1 MKLKIFFSWQIA
13 SDTKHLHNKPFILS
27 CINKAVG
34 EIANKGEL
42 KGVYFEVQEGT
53 ASEAGTP
60 EMIATCEKRIDECHI
75 FIADFTV
82 ERRFCRLE
90 HGILSY
96 GGKKLREHQ
105 NTNVAYEFGRASHR
119 LPTEQI
125 ITVMNTVNG
134 SPEEDDKRFLAI
146 DFRHRRWPITFHLTR
161 DNGVADTD
169 EAYDKVEKGLV
180 EDLKTAI
187 QSSALAAI
195 EHMDK
200 QVKPFVR
207 WEVQRRGTSFGGKF
221 FWNDQ
226 LQAVQRRI
234 LENKKVLR
242 LLGLSG
248 MGKTHLVNE
257 AFWGDNYL
265 KTHYLYIDCYSCEYN
280 DFRARLDW
288 LFTNYREAYLVFDNC
303 DQDLLQ
309 KIINR
314 RRELQGTNPILT
326 VYNDPMEES
335 SGGSTAY
342 LRMERA
348 YDDIVENI
356 LSELPS
362 PNSQL
367 DRDKIND
374 FSGGVPMIARL
385 LVQGIKNEQGIGLIT
400 DASLMDKILGVKKE
414 SEERAV
420 LQALSLFSFV
430 GYRDELAD
438 QMAFI
443 AKHRLIATVAGD
455 DERRVAVFDRT
466 IQSYL
471 QRGIIEAKGRLVGIR
486 PTPIALFLFRE
497 WLSDCSS
504 DRLYWILKEIQASP
518 FVSPLTEAFCAQ
530 FRYMGKSARARQ
542 LLAEVAGPTSSLAC
556 VKEVFSEQGS
566 RLFRSL
572 VEVVDPEVVAQTLET
587 VIGGMRTEELGRL
600 SEGLSN
606 IIWTIEKLC
615 FEPSTFT
622 RGAQMLL
629 RLAAAQVD
637 LPYGSNVLDSFTRLF
652 PVFLPATAASLT
664 ARLSFL
670 KALHEQ
676 PDQQRF
682 LVKALSRVMQVR
694 GFYMCGSEVRGLE
707 RLNNYSARTN
717 EEIEEY
723 LRGGLDLLLGIIK
736 QNPSLLQDSCRIVSR
751 GLMEWSQRGK
761 EMLIWPYVLEI
772 AEYRNYDWDEMCD
785 SLCWIVTC
793 LDRKLP
799 EEFLQ
804 ECQGLINKLTKTDF
818 FSRYTRVQDSYR
830 SGLSYEENREKWKLD
845 YTTLAKEMAKEH
857 LYYKVE
863 MLVKIYG
870 ERLPHNYQ
878 FGSTVAESLS
888 ASEQRTFITNSIEAL
903 NAVEQSDTH
912 TLIDFLRIV
921 EEDVFEFAIGDMR
934 KLHNKSV
941 LFASVGARGY
951 PLDHPYVEE
960 LFQMVREGY
969 AGAELLK
976 NFYQYYPVEELD
988 PESVRL
994 ELLRRISQLPKSLP
1008 VVLELGQSMLLYI
1021 QGRKP
1026 LVEFLEDLLL
1036 NSMSQLLDYANKLS
1050 LSLVIERL
1058 LHLGGSSRLA
1068 SALCQ
1073 ELMTHYSDWESL
1085 NVDIPKCIRL
1095 LLSKHFDDVWPVF
1108 SIALLGEEEET
1119 NQARS
1124 LLRLDMF
1131 RSRKI
1136 FESLLQDPSR
1146 EAKVLKWC
1154 DEYPDRAPA
1163 SIMPMLPLYNEE
1175 GDRFSV
1181 LVMELLRH
1189 YGDQEEVLSL
1199 LGSSLGTDSWSGSII
1214 PRYEKQLS
1222 CVSQLMDHPR
1232 EAVRVWARRTQSSLK
1247 EKIKRETNTDQERSA
1262 LYR

>member
-1 MKLKIFFSWQIA
+1 MTLKIFFSWQTA

-27 CINKAVG
+27 CINKTIR
-34 EIANKGEL
+34 EIENKGEL
-42 KGVYFEVQEGT
+42 KGLCFEVQEGT
-53 ASEAGTP
+53 TSEAGTP

-90 HGILSY
+90 RGTLFY

-161 DNGVADTD
+161 DKREADTD
-169 EAYDKVEKGLV
+169 EAYDKAQKALV
-180 EDLKTAI
+180 EDLKKAI

-195 EHMDK
+195 EHMDE
-200 QVKPFVR
+200 QVKPFMR

-226 LQAVQRRI
+226 LREVQRRI

-257 AFWGDNYL
+257 AFGGDNYL

-303 DQDLLQ
+303 DQDLLR

-335 SGGSTAY
+335 SGGGTAY

-367 DRDKIND
+367 DRDKIKD

-385 LVQGIKNEQGIGLIT
+385 LVQGIKNKQGIGLIT

-504 DRLYWILKEIQASP
+504 DRLYWILKDIQASP
-518 FVSPLTEAFCAQ
+518 FASPLTEAFCAQ

-572 VEVVDPEVVAQTLET
+572 VEVDPEVVAQTLET

-670 KALHEQ
+670 KDLHKQ

-694 GFYMCGSEVRGLE
+694 GFYMCGAEVRGPE
-707 RLNNYSARTN
+707 RLENYRPQTI
-717 EEIEEY
+717 EEIEDY
-723 LRGGLDLLLGIIK
+723 LRGSLELLQKIIK
-736 QNPSLLQDSCRIVSR
+736 QNPSLLQESCGILSQGLEVWSKR
-751 GLMEWSQRGK
+751 GEG
-761 EMLIWPYVLEI
+761 MLIWPYVLET
-772 AEYRNYDWDEMCD
+772 AEYLDYNWDEMCD

-793 LDRKLP
+793 QDRKLP

-818 FSRYTRVQDSYR
+818 FSRYKRVKDSYR
-830 SGLSYEENREKWKLD
+830 PNLTHEEYIKKMELD

-857 LYYKVE
+857 LYTVD

-870 ERLPHNYQ
+870 ESPTHNYQ
-878 FGSTVAESLS
+878 FGSTVAEYLS
-888 ASEQRTFITNSIEAL
+888 DSEQRTFITNSIEAL
-903 NAVEQSDTH
+903 NAVEHSDTH
-912 TLIDFLRIV
+912 TLIDFLRMV
-921 EEDVFEFAIGDMR
+921 EEDIFKCAFEDMR
-934 KLHNKSV
+934 KLRNKSA
-941 LFASVGARGY
+941 LFASVGARSY
-951 PLDHPYVEE
+951 SLDSPYVEK

-969 AGAELLK
+969 AGVELLK
-976 NFYQYYPVEELD
+976 NFYRHYPVEGTD
-988 PESVRL
+988 PEGVRL
-994 ELLRRISQLPKSLP
+994 QLLRRISQLPKSLP
-1008 VVLELGQSMLLYI
+1008 IVLELGQSMLLYI
-1021 QGRKP
+1021 QGRNP

-1036 NSMSQLLDYANKLS
+1036 NSMSQLLDYANECS
-1050 LSLVIERL
+1050 LSSVIEEL
-1058 LHLGGSSRLA
+1058 LHRGASSRLA

-1073 ELMTHYSDWESL
+1073 ELMTHYFDWYTL
-1085 NVDIPKCIRL
+1085 NLDVPKCIRL

-1124 LLRLDMF
+1124 LLRLDIF
-1131 RSRKI
+1131 QSRKI

-1154 DEYPDRAPA
+1154 DEHPDRGPA

-1175 GDRFSV
+1175 EDRFSV
-1181 LVMELLRH
+1181 LVMEILSR
-1189 YGDQEEVLSL
+1189 YGNQDEVLSL
-1199 LGSSLGTDSWSGSII
+1199 LDSNLGTISCDGSII
-1214 PRYEKQLS
+1214 PLYEKQLS
-1222 CVSQLMDHPR
+1222 CVSQLIDHPI

-1247 EKIKRETNTDQERSA
+1247 EKIRRETNTDEERSA

>member
-1 MKLKIFFSWQIA
+1 MTLKIFFSWQTA

-27 CINKAVG
+27 CINKAIG
-34 EIANKGEL
+34 EIENKGEL
-42 KGVYFEVQEGT
+42 KGVCFEVQEGT
-53 ASEAGTP
+53 TSEAGTP

-90 HGILSY
+90 RGTLSY

-146 DFRHRRWPITFHLTR
+146 DFRHRRWPILFHLTR
-161 DNGVADTD
+161 DKGVADTD
-169 EAYDKVEKGLV
+169 EAYDKAEKGLV
-180 EDLKTAI
+180 ADLKTAI

-195 EHMDK
+195 EHMDE
-200 QVKPFVR
+200 QVKPFMR

-226 LQAVQRRI
+226 LREVQRRI

-257 AFWGDNYL
+257 AFGGDNYL

-303 DQDLLQ
+303 DQDLLR

-335 SGGSTAY
+335 SGGGTAY

-367 DRDKIND
+367 DRDKIKD

-385 LVQGIKNEQGIGLIT
+385 LVQGIKNKQGIGLIT

-504 DRLYWILKEIQASP
+504 DRLYWILKDIQASP
-518 FVSPLTEAFCAQ
+518 FASPLTEAFCAQ

-572 VEVVDPEVVAQTLET
+572 VEVDPEVVAQTLET
-587 VIGGMRTEELGRL
+587 VIGGMTTEDLGRL
-600 SEGLSN
+600 DEGLSN
-606 IIWTIEKLC
+606 IIRTIEKLC

-629 RLAAAQVD
+629 RLATAEVD

-652 PVFLPATAASLT
+652 PVFLPATAASLIV
-664 ARLSFL
+664 RLSFL
-670 KALHEQ
+670 KDLHEQ

-694 GFYMCGSEVRGLE
+694 GFYMCGAEVRGLE

-723 LRGGLDLLLGIIK
+723 LRGGLELLLEIIK
-736 QNPSLLQDSCRIVSR
+736 QNPCLLQECCRILSR

-761 EMLIWPYVLEI
+761 GMLIWPYVLEI

-976 NFYQYYPVEELD
+976 NFYQYYPVGEPD

-1021 QGRKP
+1021 QGRNP

-1036 NSMSQLLDYANKLS
+1036 NSVSQLLDYRNRFS
-1050 LSLVIERL
+1050 LPLVIEKL
-1058 LHLGGSSRLA
+1058 LHRGASSRLA
-1068 SALCQ
+1068 SVLCQ

-1085 NVDIPKCIRL
+1085 NVDVPKCIRL
-1095 LLSKHFDDVWPVF
+1095 LLSERFDDVWPVF
-1108 SIALLGEEEET
+1108 SIALLGEEDKT
-1119 NQARS
+1119 NEARS

-1136 FESLLQDPSR
+1136 FESLLQDPSS

-1154 DEYPDRAPA
+1154 DEHPDRGPA

-1175 GDRFSV
+1175 EDRFSV
-1181 LVMELLRH
+1181 LVMEILSR
-1189 YGDQEEVLSL
+1189 YGNQDEVLSL
-1199 LGSSLGTDSWSGSII
+1199 LDSNLGTISCGSII
-1214 PRYEKQLS
+1214 PLYEKQLS
-1222 CVSQLMDHPR
+1222 CVSQLIDHPI

-1247 EKIKRETNTDQERSA
+1247 EKIRRETNTDEERSA

>member
-1 MKLKIFFSWQIA
+1 
-13 SDTKHLHNKPFILS
+13 
-27 CINKAVG
+27 
-34 EIANKGEL
+34 
-42 KGVYFEVQEGT
+42 
-53 ASEAGTP
+53 
-60 EMIATCEKRIDECHI
+60 
-75 FIADFTV
+75 
-82 ERRFCRLE
+82 
-90 HGILSY
+90 
-96 GGKKLREHQ
+96 
-105 NTNVAYEFGRASHR
+105 
-119 LPTEQI
+119 
-125 ITVMNTVNG
+125 
-134 SPEEDDKRFLAI
+134 
-146 DFRHRRWPITFHLTR
+146 
-161 DNGVADTD
+161 
-169 EAYDKVEKGLV
+169 
-180 EDLKTAI
+180 
-187 QSSALAAI
+187 
-195 EHMDK
+195 
-200 QVKPFVR
+200 
-207 WEVQRRGTSFGGKF
+207 
-221 FWNDQ
+221 
-226 LQAVQRRI
+226 
-234 LENKKVLR
+234 
-242 LLGLSG
+242 

-257 AFWGDNYL
+257 AFGGDNYL

-303 DQDLLQ
+303 DQDLLR

-367 DRDKIND
+367 DRDKIKD

-385 LVQGIKNEQGIGLIT
+385 LVAGIKKEQGGSLIT
-400 DASLMDKILGVKKE
+400 DASLMDKILGVRKE

-504 DRLYWILKEIQASP
+504 DRLYWILKDIQASP
-518 FVSPLTEAFCAQ
+518 FASPLTEAFCAQ

-572 VEVVDPEVVAQTLET
+572 VEVDPEVVAQTLET

-622 RGAQMLL
+622 RGAQILL

-670 KALHEQ
+670 KDLHEQ

-694 GFYMCGSEVRGLE
+694 GFYMCGAEVRGLE
-707 RLNNYSARTN
+707 RLENYRAQTN
-717 EEIEEY
+717 EEVEKY

-736 QNPSLLQDSCRIVSR
+736 QNPSLLLECCRILSR
-751 GLMEWSQRGK
+751 GLVEWSKNGTG
-761 EMLIWPYVLEI
+761 MLIWPYVLET
-772 AEYRNYDWDEMCD
+772 AEYLHYDWDEMYDDLQWMVTYCPD
-785 SLCWIVTC
+785 LLPNDLLCG
-793 LDRKLP
+793 
-799 EEFLQ
+799 
-804 ECQGLINKLTKTDF
+804 CQTLMNKLEKKDF
-818 FSRYTRVQDSYR
+818 FSRYTRVKDSYR
-830 SGLSYEENREKWKLD
+830 PNLSPERYGKKMELD

-857 LYYKVE
+857 LYTVE

-878 FGSTVAESLS
+878 FGSTVAEYLS
-888 ASEQRTFITNSIEAL
+888 DSEQRTFITNSIEAL
-903 NAVEQSDTH
+903 NAVEHSDTH

-921 EEDVFEFAIGDMR
+921 EEDVFEFAIGYMR

-951 PLDHPYVEE
+951 PLDSPYVEE

-969 AGAELLK
+969 AGVELLK
-976 NFYQYYPVEELD
+976 NFYQYYPVEEPD
-988 PESVRL
+988 PEAVRL

-1008 VVLELGQSMLLYI
+1008 IVLELGQSMLLYI
-1021 QGRKP
+1021 QGRNP

-1036 NSMSQLLDYANKLS
+1036 NSVSQLLDYANKFS
-1050 LSLVIERL
+1050 LPLVIEEL
-1058 LHLGGSSRLA
+1058 LHRGASSRLA

-1073 ELMTHYSDWESL
+1073 ELMTHYSDWYIL
-1085 NVDIPKCIRL
+1085 NVDLPKCIRL

-1108 SIALLGEEEET
+1108 SIALLGEEEKT

-1124 LLRLDMF
+1124 LLRLDIF
-1131 RSRKI
+1131 QSRKI
-1136 FESLLQDPSR
+1136 FESLLQGPSR

-1189 YGDQEEVLSL
+1189 YGDQEEVLCSL
-1199 LGSSLGTDSWSGSII
+1199 DSSLGTYSWSGSII
-1214 PRYEKQLS
+1214 PLYEKQLS
-1222 CVSQLMDHPR
+1222 CVSQLMDHPI
-1232 EAVRVWARRTQSSLK
+1232 EAVRVWVHKTQKALKIKIEK
-1247 EKIKRETNTDQERSA
+1247 EKKSEEEMEA
-1262 LYR
+1262 GYR

>member
-1 MKLKIFFSWQIA
+1 MKLKIFFSWQTA

-27 CINKAVG
+27 CINKAIG
-34 EIANKGEL
+34 EIENKGEL

-53 ASEAGTP
+53 TSEAGTP

-90 HGILSY
+90 RGTLSY

-134 SPEEDDKRFLAI
+134 SPKEDDKRFLAI

-161 DNGVADTD
+161 DKREADTD
-169 EAYDKVEKGLV
+169 EAYDKAQKALV
-180 EDLKTAI
+180 EDLKKAI

-195 EHMDK
+195 EHMDE
-200 QVKPFVR
+200 QVKPFIR
-207 WEVQRRGTSFGGKF
+207 WEVQRRGTSFGGEF

-226 LQAVQRRI
+226 LQAVQRQI

-257 AFWGDNYL
+257 AFGEDDSQ
-265 KTHYLYIDCYSCEYN
+265 KTHYLYIDCYSYDFN
-280 DFRARLDW
+280 DFRAKLDW

-303 DQDLLQ
+303 DQELHQ

-314 RRELQGTNPILT
+314 RRERQGSNPILT
-326 VYNDPMEES
+326 VYNDPMEEL
-335 SGGSTAY
+335 SGGSATY
-342 LRMERA
+342 LMMEQA
-348 YDDIVENI
+348 YDDVVEHI

-362 PNSQL
+362 P
-367 DRDKIND
+367 DRQVDLDKIKD

-420 LQALSLFSFV
+420 LQALSLFSVV
-430 GYRDELAD
+430 GYRDEHTG

-443 AKHRLIATVAGD
+443 AKHRLISTVAGD

-471 QRGIIEAKGRLVGIR
+471 QRGIIEVKGRLVGVR
-486 PTPIALFLFRE
+486 PTPIALYLFKE
-497 WLSDCSS
+497 WLSTCSPDS
-504 DRLYWILKEIQASP
+504 LYRIIKDIQASP
-518 FVSPLTEAFCAQ
+518 FAYPLTEAFCAQ

-542 LLAEVAGPTSSLAC
+542 LLAEVAGPTSRLAC

-572 VEVVDPEVVAQTLET
+572 VEVDPEVVAQTLET
-587 VIGGMRTEELGRL
+587 VIGGMTTEDLGRL
-600 SEGLSN
+600 DEGLSN
-606 IIWTIEKLC
+606 IIRTIEKLC

-629 RLAAAQVD
+629 RLATAEVD

-670 KALHEQ
+670 KDLHEQ

-682 LVKALSRVMQVR
+682 LVKALSCVMQVR
-694 GFYMCGSEVRGLE
+694 GFYMCGAEVRGLE

-736 QNPSLLQDSCRIVSR
+736 QNPSLLQGSCRILSR

-761 EMLIWPYVLEI
+761 GMLIWPYVLEI

-912 TLIDFLRIV
+912 TLIDFLCIV

-1021 QGRKP
+1021 QGRNP

-1036 NSMSQLLDYANKLS
+1036 NSVSQLLDYRNRFS
-1050 LSLVIERL
+1050 LPLVIEKL
-1058 LHLGGSSRLA
+1058 LHRGASSRLA
-1068 SALCQ
+1068 SVLCQ

-1085 NVDIPKCIRL
+1085 NVDVPKCIRL
-1095 LLSKHFDDVWPVF
+1095 LLSERFDDVWPVF
-1108 SIALLGEEEET
+1108 SIALLGEEDKT
-1119 NQARS
+1119 NEARS

-1136 FESLLQDPSR
+1136 FESLLQDPSS

-1154 DEYPDRAPA
+1154 DEHPDRGPA
-1163 SIMPMLPLYNEE
+1163 SIMSMLPLYNEE

-1189 YGDQEEVLSL
+1189 YGDQEEVLCSL
-1199 LGSSLGTDSWSGSII
+1199 DSSLGTYFWSGSII
-1214 PRYEKQLS
+1214 HLYEKQLS
-1222 CVSQLMDHPR
+1222 CVSQLIDHPI
-1232 EAVRVWARRTQSSLK
+1232 EAVRVWARRTQSALK

>member
-27 CINKAVG
+27 CIGKAIG
-34 EIANKGEL
+34 EIENKGEL
-42 KGVYFEVQEGT
+42 KGVWFEVQEGT
-53 ASEAGTP
+53 SSEAGTP

-90 HGILSY
+90 RGILSY

-146 DFRHRRWPITFHLTR
+146 DFRHRRWPILFHLTR
-161 DNGVADTD
+161 DKGVADTD
-169 EAYDKVEKGLV
+169 EAYDKAEKGLV
-180 EDLKTAI
+180 ADLKTAI

-195 EHMDK
+195 EHMDE

-207 WEVQRRGTSFGGKF
+207 WEVQRRGTSFGGRF

-248 MGKTHLVNE
+248 MGKTHLANE
-257 AFWGDNYL
+257 AFGGDNYL
-265 KTHYLYIDCYSCEYN
+265 KTHYLYIDCYSYEYN

-303 DQDLLQ
+303 DQDLLR

-367 DRDKIND
+367 DRDKIKD

-504 DRLYWILKEIQASP
+504 DRLYWILKDIQASP
-518 FVSPLTEAFCAQ
+518 FASPLTEAFCAQ

-572 VEVVDPEVVAQTLET
+572 VEVDPEVVAQTLET

-615 FEPSTFT
+615 FEPTTFT

-694 GFYMCGSEVRGLE
+694 SFDMCGAEVRGLE
-707 RLNNYSARTN
+707 RLENYRARTN

-736 QNPSLLQDSCRIVSR
+736 QNPSLLQDSCRILSR
-751 GLMEWSQRGK
+751 GLMEWSQMGK
-761 EMLIWPYVLEI
+761 GMLIWPYVLEL
-772 AEYRNYDWDEMCD
+772 AEYLNYGWDEMCD

-830 SGLSYEENREKWKLD
+830 SGLSYKENREKWKLD

-857 LYYKVE
+857 LYTVE

-888 ASEQRTFITNSIEAL
+888 ASEQRTFITNSLEVL

-934 KLHNKSV
+934 KFHNKSV

-969 AGAELLK
+969 AGVELLK

-988 PESVRL
+988 SEGVRL
-994 ELLRRISQLPKSLP
+994 ELLRHISQLPETLP
-1008 VVLELGQSMLLYI
+1008 IVLELGQIMLWNI
-1021 QGRKP
+1021 QERSP

-1036 NSMSQLLDYANKLS
+1036 NSMSQLLDYANECS
-1050 LSLVIERL
+1050 LSSVIEEL
-1058 LHLGGSSRLA
+1058 LHRGASSRLA
-1068 SALCQ
+1068 STLCQ
-1073 ELMTHYSDWESL
+1073 ELMTHYFDRDTL
-1085 NVDIPKCIRL
+1085 NLDVPKCIRL

-1108 SIALLGEEEET
+1108 SIALLGEEEKT

-1124 LLRLDMF
+1124 LLRLDIF
-1131 RSRKI
+1131 QSSKI

-1154 DEYPDRAPA
+1154 DEHPDRAPA
-1163 SIMPMLPLYNEE
+1163 SIMSMLPLYNEE

-1181 LVMELLRH
+1181 LVMELLRR
-1189 YGDQEEVLSL
+1189 YGDQEEVLCSL
-1199 LGSSLGTDSWSGSII
+1199 DSSLGTYSWSGSII
-1214 PRYEKQLS
+1214 PLYEKQLS
-1222 CVSQLMDHPR
+1222 CVSQLMDHPI
-1232 EAVRVWARRTQSSLK
+1232 EAVRVWAHKSQKALKSKIEK
-1247 EKIKRETNTDQERSA
+1247 EKKSEEEMEA
-1262 LYR
+1262 GYR

>member
-27 CINKAVG
+27 CIGKAIG
-34 EIANKGEL
+34 EIENKGEL
-42 KGVYFEVQEGT
+42 KGVWFEVQEGT
-53 ASEAGTP
+53 SSEAGTP

-90 HGILSY
+90 RGTLSY

-134 SPEEDDKRFLAI
+134 SPVEDDKRFLAI
-146 DFRHRRWPITFHLTR
+146 DFRHRRWPILFHLTR
-161 DNGVADTD
+161 DKGVADTD
-169 EAYDKVEKGLV
+169 EAYDKAEKGLV
-180 EDLKTAI
+180 ADLKTAI

-195 EHMDK
+195 EHMDE
-200 QVKPFVR
+200 QVKPFMR

-226 LQAVQRRI
+226 LREVQRRI

-257 AFWGDNYL
+257 AFGGDNYL

-303 DQDLLQ
+303 DQDLLR

-367 DRDKIND
+367 DRDKIKD

-385 LVQGIKNEQGIGLIT
+385 LVQGIKNKQGIGLIT

-466 IQSYL
+466 IQSDL

-504 DRLYWILKEIQASP
+504 DRLYWILKDIQASP
-518 FVSPLTEAFCAQ
+518 FASPLTEAFCAQ

-572 VEVVDPEVVAQTLET
+572 VEVDPEVVAQTLET

-670 KALHEQ
+670 KDLHKQ

-694 GFYMCGSEVRGLE
+694 GFYMCGAEVRGPE
-707 RLNNYSARTN
+707 RLENYRPQTI
-717 EEIEEY
+717 EEIEDY
-723 LRGGLDLLLGIIK
+723 LRGSLELLQKIIK
-736 QNPSLLQDSCRIVSR
+736 QNPSLLQESCGILSQGLEVWSKR
-751 GLMEWSQRGK
+751 GEG
-761 EMLIWPYVLEI
+761 MLIWPYVLET
-772 AEYRNYDWDEMCD
+772 AEYLDYNWDEMCD

-793 LDRKLP
+793 QDRKLP

-818 FSRYTRVQDSYR
+818 FSRYKRVKDSYR
-830 SGLSYEENREKWKLD
+830 PNLTHKEYIKKMELD

-857 LYYKVE
+857 LYTVD

-870 ERLPHNYQ
+870 ESPTHNYQ
-878 FGSTVAESLS
+878 FGSTVAEYLS
-888 ASEQRTFITNSIEAL
+888 DSEQRTFITNSIEAL
-903 NAVEQSDTH
+903 NAVEHSDTH
-912 TLIDFLRIV
+912 TLIDFLRMV
-921 EEDVFEFAIGDMR
+921 EEDIFKCAFEDMR
-934 KLHNKSV
+934 KLRNKSA
-941 LFASVGARGY
+941 LFASVGARSY
-951 PLDHPYVEE
+951 PLDSPYVEK

-969 AGAELLK
+969 AGVELLK
-976 NFYQYYPVEELD
+976 NFYRHYPVEGTD
-988 PESVRL
+988 PEGVRL
-994 ELLRRISQLPKSLP
+994 QLLRRISQLPKSLP
-1008 VVLELGQSMLLYI
+1008 IVLELGQSMLLYI
-1021 QGRKP
+1021 QGRNP

-1036 NSMSQLLDYANKLS
+1036 NSMSQLLDYANECS
-1050 LSLVIERL
+1050 LSSVIEEL
-1058 LHLGGSSRLA
+1058 LHRGASSRLA

-1073 ELMTHYSDWESL
+1073 ELMTHYFDWYTL
-1085 NVDIPKCIRL
+1085 NLDVPKCIRL

-1124 LLRLDMF
+1124 LLRLDIF
-1131 RSRKI
+1131 QSRKI

-1154 DEYPDRAPA
+1154 DEHPDRAPA
-1163 SIMPMLPLYNEE
+1163 SIMSMLPLYNEE
-1175 GDRFSV
+1175 GDHFSV

-1189 YGDQEEVLSL
+1189 YGDKEEVLCSL
-1199 LGSSLGTDSWSGSII
+1199 DSSLGTYSWSGSII
-1214 PRYEKQLS
+1214 PLYEKQLS
-1222 CVSQLMDHPR
+1222 CVSQLIDHPI
-1232 EAVRVWARRTQSSLK
+1232 EAVRVWARHTQSSLN
-1247 EKIKRETNTDQERSA
+1247 EKIRRETNTDEERSA

>member
-27 CINKAVG
+27 CIGKAVG
-34 EIANKGEL
+34 ELENKGKL

-53 ASEAGTP
+53 SSEAGTP

-90 HGILSY
+90 RGILSY

-119 LPTEQI
+119 LPTKQI
-125 ITVMNTVNG
+125 ITVMNTANG

-146 DFRHRRWPITFHLTR
+146 DFRHRRWPILFHLTR
-161 DNGVADTD
+161 DKEEADTD
-169 EAYDKVEKGLV
+169 EAYDKAEKGLV
-180 EDLKTAI
+180 EALKEAI
-187 QSSALAAI
+187 QTSALAAI
-195 EHMDK
+195 EHMDE

-226 LQAVQRRI
+226 LQAVQSRI

-265 KTHYLYIDCYSCEYN
+265 RTHYLYIDCYSDDFN
-280 DFRARLDW
+280 DFKAKLDW

-303 DQDLLQ
+303 DQDLLR

-367 DRDKIND
+367 DLDKIKD

-385 LVQGIKNEQGIGLIT
+385 LVEGIKKEQGGGLIT
-400 DASLMDKILGVKKE
+400 DDSLMDKILGVKKG

-430 GYRDELAD
+430 GYRDEHAD

-443 AKHRLIATVAGD
+443 AKHRKIATIAGD
-455 DERRVAVFDRT
+455 DEQREAVFDRT

-471 QRGIIEAKGRLVGIR
+471 QRGIAEVKGRLVGIR
-486 PTPIALFLFRE
+486 PTPIALYLIEE
-497 WLSDCSS
+497 WLATCSPDS
-504 DRLYWILKEIQASP
+504 LYQILKDIQASP
-518 FVSPLTEAFCAQ
+518 FASPLTERFCAQ

-542 LLAEVAGPTSSLAC
+542 LLAEVAGPTSRLAC
-556 VKEVFSEQGS
+556 VKELFSEQGS

-572 VEVVDPEVVAQTLET
+572 VEVDPEVVAQTLET
-587 VIGGMRTEELGRL
+587 VIGGMRTEGLGRL

-629 RLAAAQVD
+629 RLAAAEVD
-637 LPYGSNVLDSFTRLF
+637 LPYGCSVLDSFTRLF

-670 KALHEQ
+670 KDLHEQ

-694 GFYMCGSEVRGLE
+694 GFYMCGAEVRGLE

-723 LRGGLDLLLGIIK
+723 LRGGLELLLEIIK
-736 QNPSLLQDSCRIVSR
+736 QNPGLLQECCRILSR
-751 GLMEWSQRGK
+751 GLEEWSKNGAG
-761 EMLIWPYVLEI
+761 MLIWPYVLKT
-772 AEYRNYDWDEMCD
+772 AEYLHYDWDKMYDDLQWMVTYCPD
-785 SLCWIVTC
+785 LLPNDLLCG
-793 LDRKLP
+793 
-799 EEFLQ
+799 
-804 ECQGLINKLTKTDF
+804 CQTLMNKLEKKDF
-818 FSRYTRVQDSYR
+818 FSRYTRVKDSYR
-830 SGLSYEENREKWKLD
+830 PNLSPEGYRKKMELD
-845 YTTLAKEMAKEH
+845 YITLAKEMAKEH
-857 LYYKVE
+857 LYTVE

-870 ERLPHNYQ
+870 GSLAHNYK
-878 FGSTVAESLS
+878 FGSTVAENLS
-888 ASEQRTFITNSIEAL
+888 ASEQRTFITNSIKAL
-903 NAVEQSDTH
+903 NAVEQSDTY
-912 TLIDFLRIV
+912 TLIDFLRMV
-921 EEDVFEFAIGDMR
+921 EEDIFAFTFGDMR
-934 KLHNKSV
+934 KLRNKSA
-941 LFASVGARGY
+941 LFASVGVRGY
-951 PLDHPYVEE
+951 PLDSPYVEE

-969 AGAELLK
+969 AGVEQLK
-976 NFYQYYPVEELD
+976 NFYQYYPVEEPD
-988 PESVRL
+988 PEGVRL
-994 ELLRRISQLPKSLP
+994 ELLRRISQLPESLP
-1008 VVLELGQSMLLYI
+1008 IVLELGQSILLYI
-1021 QGRKP
+1021 QGRNP

-1036 NSMSQLLDYANKLS
+1036 NSVSQLLDYANKFS
-1050 LSLVIERL
+1050 LSLVIESL

-1073 ELMTHYSDWESL
+1073 ELMTHYSAWESL
-1085 NVDIPKCIRL
+1085 MVDVPKCIRL
-1095 LLSKHFDDVWPVF
+1095 LLSERFDDVWPVF
-1108 SIALLGEEEET
+1108 SIALLGEEEKTNET
-1119 NQARS
+1119 R
-1124 LLRLDMF
+1124 LLLQLDMF

-1181 LVMELLRH
+1181 LVMELLRR

-1199 LGSSLGTDSWSGSII
+1199 LDSNLGTISCCGSII
-1214 PRYEKQLS
+1214 PLYEKQLS
-1222 CVSQLMDHPR
+1222 CVSQLIDHPI
-1232 EAVRVWARRTQSSLK
+1232 EAVRVWASNKQRELK
-1247 EKIKRETNTDQERSA
+1247 MNIAREQARDAERVAYSG
-1262 LYR
+1262 

>member
-27 CINKAVG
+27 CIGKAIG
-34 EIANKGEL
+34 EIENKGEL
-42 KGVYFEVQEGT
+42 KGVWFEVQEGT
-53 ASEAGTP
+53 SSEAGTP

-90 HGILSY
+90 RGTLSY

-146 DFRHRRWPITFHLTR
+146 DFRHRRWPILFHLTR
-161 DNGVADTD
+161 DKGVADTD
-169 EAYDKVEKGLV
+169 EAYDKAEKGLV
-180 EDLKTAI
+180 ADLKTAI

-195 EHMDK
+195 EHMDE
-200 QVKPFVR
+200 QVKPFMR

-226 LQAVQRRI
+226 LREVQRRI

-257 AFWGDNYL
+257 AFGGDNYL

-288 LFTNYREAYLVFDNC
+288 LFTNYGEAYLVFDNC
-303 DQDLLQ
+303 DQDLLR

-314 RRELQGTNPILT
+314 RRELQGTNQILT
-326 VYNDPMEES
+326 VYNDPIEES

-367 DRDKIND
+367 DRDKIKD

-385 LVQGIKNEQGIGLIT
+385 LVQGIKNKQGIGLIT

-504 DRLYWILKEIQASP
+504 DRLYWILKDIQASP
-518 FVSPLTEAFCAQ
+518 FASPLTEAFCAQ

-556 VKEVFSEQGS
+556 VKEVFSEEGS

-572 VEVVDPEVVAQTLET
+572 VEVDPEVVAQTLET

-670 KALHEQ
+670 KDLHKQ

-694 GFYMCGSEVRGLE
+694 GFYMCGAEVRGPE
-707 RLNNYSARTN
+707 RLENYRPQTI
-717 EEIEEY
+717 EEIEDY
-723 LRGGLDLLLGIIK
+723 LRGSLELLQKIIK
-736 QNPSLLQDSCRIVSR
+736 QNPSLLQESCGILSQGLEVWSKR
-751 GLMEWSQRGK
+751 GEG
-761 EMLIWPYVLEI
+761 MLIWPYVLET
-772 AEYRNYDWDEMCD
+772 AEYLDYNWDEMCD

-793 LDRKLP
+793 QDRKLP

-818 FSRYTRVQDSYR
+818 FSRYKRVKDSYR
-830 SGLSYEENREKWKLD
+830 PNLTHKEYIKKMELD

-857 LYYKVE
+857 LYTVD

-870 ERLPHNYQ
+870 ESPTHNYQ
-878 FGSTVAESLS
+878 FGSTVAEYLS
-888 ASEQRTFITNSIEAL
+888 DSEQRTFITNSIEAL
-903 NAVEQSDTH
+903 NAVEHRDTH
-912 TLIDFLRIV
+912 TLIDFLRMV
-921 EEDVFEFAIGDMR
+921 EEDIFKCAFEDMR
-934 KLHNKSV
+934 KLRNKSA
-941 LFASVGARGY
+941 LFASVGARSY
-951 PLDHPYVEE
+951 PLDSPYVEK

-969 AGAELLK
+969 AGVELLK
-976 NFYQYYPVEELD
+976 NFYRHYPVEGTD
-988 PESVRL
+988 PEGVRL
-994 ELLRRISQLPKSLP
+994 QLLRRISQLPKSLP
-1008 VVLELGQSMLLYI
+1008 IVLELGQSMLLYI
-1021 QGRKP
+1021 QGRNP

-1036 NSMSQLLDYANKLS
+1036 NSMSQLLDYANECS
-1050 LSLVIERL
+1050 LSSVIEEL
-1058 LHLGGSSRLA
+1058 LHRGASSRLA

-1073 ELMTHYSDWESL
+1073 ELMTHYFDWYTL
-1085 NVDIPKCIRL
+1085 NLDVPKCIRL
-1095 LLSKHFDDVWPVF
+1095 FLSKHFDDVWPVF

-1124 LLRLDMF
+1124 LLRLDIF
-1131 RSRKI
+1131 QSRKI

-1154 DEYPDRAPA
+1154 DEHPDRAPA
-1163 SIMPMLPLYNEE
+1163 SIMSMLPLYNEE

-1189 YGDQEEVLSL
+1189 YGDQEEVLCSL
-1199 LGSSLGTDSWSGSII
+1199 DSNLGTYSWSGSII
-1214 PRYEKQLS
+1214 PLYEKQLS
-1222 CVSQLMDHPR
+1222 CVSQLIDHPI
-1232 EAVRVWARRTQSSLK
+1232 EAVRVWARRTQSSLN
-1247 EKIKRETNTDQERSA
+1247 EKIRRETNTDEERSA

>member
-27 CINKAVG
+27 CIGKAIG
-34 EIANKGEL
+34 EIENKGEL
-42 KGVYFEVQEGT
+42 KGVWFEVQEGT
-53 ASEAGTP
+53 SSEAGTP

-90 HGILSY
+90 RGTLSY

-146 DFRHRRWPITFHLTR
+146 DFRHRRWPILFHLTR
-161 DNGVADTD
+161 DKGVADTD
-169 EAYDKVEKGLV
+169 EAYDKAEKGLV
-180 EDLKTAI
+180 ADLKTAI

-195 EHMDK
+195 EHMDE
-200 QVKPFVR
+200 QVKPFMR

-226 LQAVQRRI
+226 LREVQRRI

-257 AFWGDNYL
+257 AFGGDNYL

-303 DQDLLQ
+303 DQDLLR

-367 DRDKIND
+367 DRDKIKD

-385 LVQGIKNEQGIGLIT
+385 LVQGIKNKQGIGLIT

-504 DRLYWILKEIQASP
+504 DRLYWILKDIQASP
-518 FVSPLTEAFCAQ
+518 FASPLTEAFCAQ

-572 VEVVDPEVVAQTLET
+572 VEVDPEVVAQTLET

-670 KALHEQ
+670 KDLHKQ

-694 GFYMCGSEVRGLE
+694 GFYMCGAEVRGPE
-707 RLNNYSARTN
+707 RLENYRPQTI
-717 EEIEEY
+717 EEIEDY
-723 LRGGLDLLLGIIK
+723 LRGSLELLQKIIK
-736 QNPSLLQDSCRIVSR
+736 QNPSLLQESCGILSQGLEVWSKR
-751 GLMEWSQRGK
+751 GEG
-761 EMLIWPYVLEI
+761 MLIWPYVLET
-772 AEYRNYDWDEMCD
+772 AEYLDYNWDEMCD

-793 LDRKLP
+793 QDRKLP

-818 FSRYTRVQDSYR
+818 FSRYKRVKDSYR
-830 SGLSYEENREKWKLD
+830 PNLTHKEYIKKMELD

-857 LYYKVE
+857 LYTVD

-870 ERLPHNYQ
+870 ESPTHNYQ
-878 FGSTVAESLS
+878 FGSTVAEYLS
-888 ASEQRTFITNSIEAL
+888 DSEQRTFITNSIEAL
-903 NAVEQSDTH
+903 NAVEHSDTH
-912 TLIDFLRIV
+912 TLIDFLRMV
-921 EEDVFEFAIGDMR
+921 EEDIFKCAFEDMR
-934 KLHNKSV
+934 KLRNKSA
-941 LFASVGARGY
+941 LFASVGARSY
-951 PLDHPYVEE
+951 PLDSPYVEK

-969 AGAELLK
+969 AGVELLK
-976 NFYQYYPVEELD
+976 NFYRHYPVEGTD
-988 PESVRL
+988 PEGVRL
-994 ELLRRISQLPKSLP
+994 QLLRRISQLPKSLP
-1008 VVLELGQSMLLYI
+1008 IVLELGQSMLLYI
-1021 QGRKP
+1021 QGRNP

-1036 NSMSQLLDYANKLS
+1036 NSMSQLLDYANECS
-1050 LSLVIERL
+1050 LSSVIEEL
-1058 LHLGGSSRLA
+1058 LHRGASSRLA

-1073 ELMTHYSDWESL
+1073 ELMTHYFDWYTL
-1085 NVDIPKCIRL
+1085 NLDVPKCIRL

-1124 LLRLDMF
+1124 LLRLDIF
-1131 RSRKI
+1131 QSRKI

-1154 DEYPDRAPA
+1154 DEHPDRAPA
-1163 SIMPMLPLYNEE
+1163 SIMSMLPLYNEE
-1175 GDRFSV
+1175 GDHFSV

-1189 YGDQEEVLSL
+1189 YGDQEEVLCSL
-1199 LGSSLGTDSWSGSII
+1199 DSSLGTYSWSGSII
-1214 PRYEKQLS
+1214 PLYEKQLS
-1222 CVSQLMDHPR
+1222 CVSQLIDHPI
-1232 EAVRVWARRTQSSLK
+1232 EAVRVWARHTQSSLN
-1247 EKIKRETNTDQERSA
+1247 EKIRRETNTDEERSA

>member
-1 MKLKIFFSWQIA
+1 
-13 SDTKHLHNKPFILS
+13 
-27 CINKAVG
+27 
-34 EIANKGEL
+34 
-42 KGVYFEVQEGT
+42 
-53 ASEAGTP
+53 
-60 EMIATCEKRIDECHI
+60 
-75 FIADFTV
+75 
-82 ERRFCRLE
+82 
-90 HGILSY
+90 
-96 GGKKLREHQ
+96 
-105 NTNVAYEFGRASHR
+105 
-119 LPTEQI
+119 
-125 ITVMNTVNG
+125 
-134 SPEEDDKRFLAI
+134 
-146 DFRHRRWPITFHLTR
+146 
-161 DNGVADTD
+161 
-169 EAYDKVEKGLV
+169 
-180 EDLKTAI
+180 
-187 QSSALAAI
+187 
-195 EHMDK
+195 
-200 QVKPFVR
+200 
-207 WEVQRRGTSFGGKF
+207 
-221 FWNDQ
+221 
-226 LQAVQRRI
+226 
-234 LENKKVLR
+234 
-242 LLGLSG
+242 
-248 MGKTHLVNE
+248 
-257 AFWGDNYL
+257 
-265 KTHYLYIDCYSCEYN
+265 
-280 DFRARLDW
+280 
-288 LFTNYREAYLVFDNC
+288 
-303 DQDLLQ
+303 
-309 KIINR
+309 
-314 RRELQGTNPILT
+314 
-326 VYNDPMEES
+326 
-335 SGGSTAY
+335 
-342 LRMERA
+342 
-348 YDDIVENI
+348 
-356 LSELPS
+356 
-362 PNSQL
+362 
-367 DRDKIND
+367 
-374 FSGGVPMIARL
+374 MIARL

-420 LQALSLFSFV
+420 LQALSLFSVV
-430 GYRDELAD
+430 GYRDEHTG

-443 AKHRLIATVAGD
+443 AKHRLISTVAGD

-471 QRGIIEAKGRLVGIR
+471 QRGIIEVKGRLVGVR
-486 PTPIALFLFRE
+486 PTPIALYLFKE
-497 WLSDCSS
+497 WLSTCSPDS
-504 DRLYWILKEIQASP
+504 LYRIIKDIQASP
-518 FVSPLTEAFCAQ
+518 FAYPLTEAFCAQ

-542 LLAEVAGPTSSLAC
+542 LLAEVAGPTSRLAC

-572 VEVVDPEVVAQTLET
+572 VEVDPEVVAQTLET
-587 VIGGMRTEELGRL
+587 VIGGMTTEDLGRL
-600 SEGLSN
+600 DEGLSN
-606 IIWTIEKLC
+606 IIRTIEKLC

-629 RLAAAQVD
+629 RLATAEVD

-670 KALHEQ
+670 KDLHEQ

-682 LVKALSRVMQVR
+682 LVKALSCVMQVR
-694 GFYMCGSEVRGLE
+694 GFYMCGAEVRGLE

-736 QNPSLLQDSCRIVSR
+736 QNPSLLQGSCRILSR

-761 EMLIWPYVLEI
+761 GMLIWPYVLEI

-912 TLIDFLRIV
+912 TLIDFLCIV

-1021 QGRKP
+1021 QGRNP

-1036 NSMSQLLDYANKLS
+1036 NSVSQLLDYRNRFS
-1050 LSLVIERL
+1050 LPLVIEKL
-1058 LHLGGSSRLA
+1058 LHRGASSRLA
-1068 SALCQ
+1068 SVLCQ

-1085 NVDIPKCIRL
+1085 NVDVPKCIRL
-1095 LLSKHFDDVWPVF
+1095 LLSERFDDVWPVF
-1108 SIALLGEEEET
+1108 SIALLGEEDKT
-1119 NQARS
+1119 NEARS

-1136 FESLLQDPSR
+1136 FESLLQDPSS

-1154 DEYPDRAPA
+1154 DEHPDRGPA
-1163 SIMPMLPLYNEE
+1163 SIMSMLPLYNEE

-1189 YGDQEEVLSL
+1189 YGDQEEVLCSL
-1199 LGSSLGTDSWSGSII
+1199 DSSLGTYFWSGSII
-1214 PRYEKQLS
+1214 HLYEKQLS
-1222 CVSQLMDHPR
+1222 CVSQLIDHPI
-1232 EAVRVWARRTQSSLK
+1232 EAVRVWARRTQSALK

>member
-27 CINKAVG
+27 CIGKAIG
-34 EIANKGEL
+34 EIENKGEL
-42 KGVYFEVQEGT
+42 KGVWFEVQEGT
-53 ASEAGTP
+53 SSEAGTP

-90 HGILSY
+90 RGILSY

-146 DFRHRRWPITFHLTR
+146 DFRHRRWPILFHLTR
-161 DNGVADTD
+161 DKGVADTD
-169 EAYDKVEKGLV
+169 EAYDKAEKGLV
-180 EDLKTAI
+180 ADLKTAI

-195 EHMDK
+195 EHMDE

-257 AFWGDNYL
+257 AFGGDNYL
-265 KTHYLYIDCYSCEYN
+265 KTHYLYIDCYSYEYN

-303 DQDLLQ
+303 DQDLLR

-367 DRDKIND
+367 DRDKIKD

-504 DRLYWILKEIQASP
+504 DRLYWILKDIQASP
-518 FVSPLTEAFCAQ
+518 FASPLTEAFCAQ

-572 VEVVDPEVVAQTLET
+572 VEVDPEVVAQTLET

-694 GFYMCGSEVRGLE
+694 SFDMCGAEVRGLE
-707 RLNNYSARTN
+707 RLENYRARTN

-736 QNPSLLQDSCRIVSR
+736 QNPSLLQDSCRILSR
-751 GLMEWSQRGK
+751 GLMEWSQMGK
-761 EMLIWPYVLEI
+761 GMLIWPYVLEL
-772 AEYRNYDWDEMCD
+772 AEYLNYDWDEMCD

-830 SGLSYEENREKWKLD
+830 SGLSHKENREKWKLD

-857 LYYKVE
+857 LYTVE

-888 ASEQRTFITNSIEAL
+888 ASEQHSFITNSIEAL
-903 NAVEQSDTH
+903 NAVEQSNTH

-921 EEDVFEFAIGDMR
+921 EEDLFAFAFGDMR
-934 KLHNKSV
+934 KLHNKSA
-941 LFASVGARGY
+941 LFACVVARGY

-960 LFQMVREGY
+960 LFRMVREGY
-969 AGAELLK
+969 ADVEQLK
-976 NFYQYYPVEELD
+976 NFYPHYPVKGSD
-988 PESVRL
+988 PEGVHL
-994 ELLRRISQLPKSLP
+994 QLLRRISQLPESLP
-1008 VVLELGQSMLLYI
+1008 IVLELGQSMLLDI
-1021 QGRKP
+1021 QERNP

-1036 NSMSQLLDYANKLS
+1036 NSVSQLLDYANECS
-1050 LSLVIERL
+1050 LSSVIEEL
-1058 LHLGGSSRLA
+1058 LHRGASSRLA

-1073 ELMTHYSDWESL
+1073 ELMTHYFDRDTL
-1085 NVDIPKCIRL
+1085 NLDVPKCIRL

-1108 SIALLGEEEET
+1108 SIALLGEEEKT

-1154 DEYPDRAPA
+1154 DEHPDRAPA
-1163 SIMPMLPLYNEE
+1163 SIMSMLPLYNEE

-1181 LVMELLRH
+1181 LVMELLRR
-1189 YGDQEEVLSL
+1189 YGDQEEVLCSL
-1199 LGSSLGTDSWSGSII
+1199 DSSLGTYSWSGSII
-1214 PRYEKQLS
+1214 PLYEKQLS
-1222 CVSQLMDHPR
+1222 CVSQLMDHPI
-1232 EAVRVWARRTQSSLK
+1232 EAVSVWAHKSQKALKSKIEK
-1247 EKIKRETNTDQERSA
+1247 EKKSEEEMEA
-1262 LYR
+1262 GYR

>member
-27 CINKAVG
+27 CIGKAVG
-34 EIANKGEL
+34 ELENKGKL

-53 ASEAGTP
+53 SSEAGTP

-90 HGILSY
+90 RGILSY

-119 LPTEQI
+119 LPTKQI
-125 ITVMNTVNG
+125 ITVMNTANG

-146 DFRHRRWPITFHLTR
+146 DFRHRRWPILFHLTR
-161 DNGVADTD
+161 DKEEADTD
-169 EAYDKVEKGLV
+169 EAYDKAEKGLV
-180 EDLKTAI
+180 EALKEAI
-187 QSSALAAI
+187 QTSALAAI
-195 EHMDK
+195 EHMDE

-226 LQAVQRRI
+226 LQAVQSRI

-265 KTHYLYIDCYSCEYN
+265 RTHYLYIDCYSDDFN
-280 DFRARLDW
+280 DFKAKLDW

-303 DQDLLQ
+303 DQDLLR

-367 DRDKIND
+367 DLDKIKD

-385 LVQGIKNEQGIGLIT
+385 LAEGIRREQNIGIIT
-400 DASLMDKILGVKKE
+400 DASLMDKVLGVKQG

-420 LQALSLFSFV
+420 LQALSLFNFV
-430 GYRDELAD
+430 GYRDEYAAQLE
-438 QMAFI
+438 FL
-443 AKHRLIATVAGD
+443 AKHRKIAMIAGD
-455 DERRVAVFDRT
+455 DEQRYTVFDRT

-471 QRGIIEAKGRLVGIR
+471 QRGIIEAKGRLVGVR
-486 PTPIALFLFRE
+486 PTPIALYLFRE
-497 WLSDCSS
+497 WLATCSPDS
-504 DRLYWILKEIQASP
+504 LYQILKDIQASP
-518 FVSPLTEAFCAQ
+518 LTYPLTEAFCAQ
-530 FRYMGKSARARQ
+530 FRYMGKNNRARL
-542 LLAEVAGPTSSLAC
+542 LLAEIAGPNSRLAC
-556 VKEVFSEQGS
+556 IEELASEKGS
-566 RLFRSL
+566 RLFRSF
-572 VEVVDPEVVAQTLET
+572 VEVDQEVVAQTLET

-615 FEPSTFT
+615 FEPSTFEC
-622 RGAQMLL
+622 GAQMLV
-629 RLAAAQVD
+629 RLASAEVD
-637 LPYGSNVLDSFTRLF
+637 LPYGSSVLDSFTRLF

-670 KALHEQ
+670 KDLHEQ

-694 GFYMCGSEVRGLE
+694 GFYMCGAEVRGLE
-707 RLNNYSARTN
+707 RLENYRARTN

-723 LRGGLDLLLGIIK
+723 LKGGLDLLLGIIK
-736 QNPSLLQDSCRIVSR
+736 QNPSLLQDSCRILSR
-751 GLMEWSQRGK
+751 GLMEWSQMGK
-761 EMLIWPYVLEI
+761 GMLIWPYVLET
-772 AEYRNYDWDEMCD
+772 AEYLHYDWDEIYDDLQWM
-785 SLCWIVTC
+785 VTHHRV
-793 LDRKLP
+793 LLP
-799 EEFLQ
+799 AELLSG
-804 ECQGLINKLTKTDF
+804 CQTLINKLEKKDF
-818 FSRYTRVQDSYR
+818 FSRYIRAGKPYN
-830 SGLSYEENREKWKLD
+830 LCPYEEKIEKIKLN
-845 YTTLAKEMAKEH
+845 YVALGKEMAEDH
-857 LYYKVE
+857 LYTVE
-863 MLVKIYG
+863 VLTKIYG
-870 ERLPHNYQ
+870 ESSTYNYQ
-878 FGSTVAESLS
+878 FGSAIAEHLS
-888 ASEQRTFITNSIEAL
+888 EPDQRSFITNSIEAL
-903 NAVEQSDTH
+903 NAVEHSDTH
-912 TLIDFLRIV
+912 TLIDFLRMV
-921 EEDVFEFAIGDMR
+921 EEDIFKCAFENMR
-934 KLHNKSV
+934 KLRNKSA
-941 LFASVGARGY
+941 LFASVGVRGY
-951 PLDHPYVEE
+951 PLDSPYVEE
-960 LFQMVREGY
+960 LFQMVREGH
-969 AGAELLK
+969 AGVEQFK
-976 NFYQYYPVEELD
+976 NFYQYYPVEEPD
-988 PESVRL
+988 PEGVRL
-994 ELLRRISQLPKSLP
+994 ELLRRISQLPESLP
-1008 VVLELGQSMLLYI
+1008 IVLELGQSMLLYI
-1021 QGRKP
+1021 QGRNP

-1036 NSMSQLLDYANKLS
+1036 NSVSQLLDYANECS
-1050 LSLVIERL
+1050 LSSVIEEL
-1058 LHLGGSSRLA
+1058 LHRGTSSRLA

-1073 ELMTHYSDWESL
+1073 ELMTHYSDWDSSS
-1085 NVDIPKCIRL
+1085 VDVPKCIRL

-1108 SIALLGEEEET
+1108 SIALLGEEEKT
-1119 NQARS
+1119 NEAR
-1124 LLRLDMF
+1124 LLLQLDIF
-1131 RSRKI
+1131 QSRKI
-1136 FESLLQDPSR
+1136 FESLLQDSSR

-1163 SIMPMLPLYNEE
+1163 GVMPMLPLYNEE
-1175 GDRFSV
+1175 GDCFSV
-1181 LVMELLRH
+1181 LVMELLRR
-1189 YGDQEEVLSL
+1189 YGDQEEVLCSL
-1199 LGSSLGTDSWSGSII
+1199 DSNLGTISCCGSII
-1214 PRYEKQLS
+1214 PLYEKQLS
-1222 CVSQLMDHPR
+1222 CVSQLMDHPI
-1232 EAVRVWARRTQSSLK
+1232 EAVRVWASNMQIKLRKMIK
-1247 EKIKRETNTDQERSA
+1247 EEKKSDEERVA